1 MGANAVLVMSC
12 PEENCHMQKG
22 SHTARLH
29 VKFVKNILQ
38 QIGQNPNRV
47 EIVQLCAA
55 EADKYVSMLKALE
68 AALEGS

>member
-1 MGANAVLVMSC
+1 MVSC

-29 VKFVKNILQ
+29 VQFVKQILH

-47 EIVQLCAA
+47 EIAQLCAA
-55 EADKYVSMLKALE
+55 EADQYALKLKAFETL
-68 AALEGS
+68 LEGSQ